1 MYGKFINEEL
11 IEAPVNYK
19 TPNGELITNF
29 TNSVELMKAYGFKEI
44 TGNQPNYDSNYE
56 VLIITSHIEHEDT
69 IECVYE
75 KVSMAS
81 LLKTNISHDKKI
93 DYTRGEILEARKSTK
108 LVNGETTTK
117 EYSSLKERLDDM
129 ETFVYERVDISNT
142 TPNINIENKKMYIC
156 NESITNI
163 SLITPAN
170 VDVNFS
176 SKLYFSSDSDLT
188 LDNVLFMGDHCE
200 NGKLNIKENNEYIV
214 DFVYATRFIG
224 LVSSSNVID
233 GDPPQPSD
241 PGEDVENKLHSFSGG
256 AELVRIAK
264 TYWENRANY
273 MTYGMQNILTDGAT
287 LGWTK
292 VTTKG
297 ADSPDGRYRKLDCSA
312 FVGLAMRGIEFRD
325 VFKDSN
331 TFAKKDLSPRNS
343 KYPWATQLSRTSANM
358 CKDCENLGWAV
369 PPDNWH
375 TDSAKTNWLGLEV
388 GDLIFLKGD
397 SDNGRYKAVNHVCIY
412 YGDNSKGEKCI
423 IEFTGGATAK
433 KHSDGKNYGCQ
444 IIPLAR
450 KNRANIVTVA
460 RCQK

>member
-108 LVNGETTTK
+108 LVNGEITTK
-117 EYSSLKERLDDM
+117 EYSSLKERLDNM
-129 ETFVYERVDISNT
+129 ESFIYERVDISNA
-142 TPNINIENKKMYIC
+142 TPNINIEDKKMYIC

-170 VDVNFS
+170 ADVNFS

-200 NGKLNIKENNEYIV
+200 NGKLKAKDNNEYLI
-214 DFVYATRFIG
+214 DFLYATRLIG
-224 LVSSSNVID
+224 VVSSSNVVD
-233 GDPPQPSD
+233 GDIGDPSD
-241 PGEDVENKLHSFSGG
+241 PGEEDKELRSFSGG
-256 AELVRIAK
+256 VDLLKIAK
-264 TYWENRANY
+264 TYHNNRANY
-273 MTYGMQNILTDGAT
+273 MTYGINNILTDEGS
-287 LGWTK
+287 LSWTK
-292 VTTKG
+292 ATRKG
-297 ADSPDGRYRKLDCSA
+297 ADSPDGRYRALDCSA
-312 FVGLAMRGIEFRD
+312 FVGLCMRGIEFND
-325 VFKDSN
+325 VFKDSK
-331 TFAKKDLSPRNS
+331 TYESKDLSPRTS
-343 KYPWATQLSRTSANM
+343 KYSWATKLSRTSADI
-358 CKDCENLGWAV
+358 CKDVEELGWAL
-369 PPDNWH
+369 PPDKWH
-375 TDSAKTNWLGLEV
+375 TDNAKTNWLGLEV
-388 GDLIFLKGD
+388 GDLIFFKKD
-397 SDNGRYKAVNHVCIY
+397 EPNGRYKNVGHVAIY
-412 YGDNSKGEKCI
+412 YGDNSKGEKCV
-423 IEFTGGATAK
+423 IEFSGGTGIK
-433 KHSDGKNYGCQ
+433 KHSDGKTCGCQ
-444 IIPLAR
+444 IIQFSK